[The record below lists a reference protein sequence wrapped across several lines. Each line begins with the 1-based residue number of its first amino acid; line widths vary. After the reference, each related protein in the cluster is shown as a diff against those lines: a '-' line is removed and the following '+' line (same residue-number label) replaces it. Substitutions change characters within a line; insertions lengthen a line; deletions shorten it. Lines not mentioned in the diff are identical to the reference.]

1 MPSPSFSW
9 LHLTD
14 FHFGLNGQEFLW
26 PTLRQPFLAD
36 LERLHQ
42 QTGPW
47 DAVLFTG
54 DLVQQG
60 KSDEFRGMQ
69 LEVLDRLWE
78 KLAEL
83 GSGDAVLLAVPGNHD
98 LFRPDPKEDNPA
110 IDALLDKDGFQRIAG
125 KFWDNPGN
133 TYQRVI
139 SNAFAAYSEWW
150 NDAPHRPEHLTTGIL
165 PGDFACTLPCGDKS
179 IGIVGLNS
187 AFLQLQ
193 GGDYHGKL
201 VWNTRQLQAVCGGAA
216 DVWLNRH
223 DLCLLLTHQGPDWL
237 APDAKIHGDSEIAPA
252 GRFALHLFG
261 HMHETGITYIRN
273 GGNPDSI
280 RLCQGNSVFGME
292 LYGEPPTL
300 QRSHGYSACRIDFDQ
315 GQASFR
321 LWPRIAKNTT
331 GPWRYI
337 PDYDHA
343 HLQDDQGTVPEILNG
358 HAPKAPTAASPTSDR
373 HHPSANPAA
382 PHSTL
387 PSRRPFFGRA
397 DELAKI
403 ARFLQPGH
411 TGWGVVLDGPGGIGK
426 TSLAV
431 EAAHRAPAEH
441 YPLKLF
447 VTAKTTRLHA
457 DGAHAVQD
465 NRIDDYFKLLTE
477 IGLALGCDDMQRL
490 NAEQQ
495 VMRVR
500 HALAA
505 QKTLLVLDNLETFS
519 KEERRRI
526 YDLLEVLPSG
536 CRAIVTSRRRDE
548 TAARTLRLDKL
559 DADAALQ
566 LLQELGEGT
575 PAIAHLTDSER
586 RQLYSETGGN
596 PLLLTWTATQLGRSQ
611 GRCRSVAEAV
621 QRLQEAHR
629 LQKINEQN
637 DPLEFVFGDL
647 LDTFTADETAVLA
660 ALAYFTEPARLDWL
674 LPLANMSE
682 TAALT
687 ALDDLRD
694 RALLLE
700 DETDGTWLLP
710 PLAARF
716 LRRQRPEA
724 INATGQRLEQQ
735 AYALA
740 VQHGGNDNAPY
751 AELKAAWPTLQ
762 AALPLLVAGDNV
774 RLQKLCSALIQFL
787 NFRGY
792 WDVLLSLQQEAEAKA
807 VAAGDFVNAGW
818 RSHQA
823 GWAHHLLGD
832 ADAVLGC
839 AERCAEHWRQ
849 AGCGAREQ
857 AIAIRLRGMGYTLQE
872 DHPAALAAY
881 QQALAL
887 WRTLDPESVDVAIGL
902 NTLANAKKDSD
913 DLDGAEADYR
923 EALRIAR
930 KRDYREGIAGIT
942 GNLAELSLAR
952 SDWPEAERLA
962 AEALALA
969 EGVGGVEFI
978 ASNHHSLAKALL
990 NQQRAADAL
999 PHAREAVAIFTAL
1012 RSPKLAEAEATLAAC
1027 ETACA
1032 QPKPE

>member
-14 FHFGLNGQEFLW
+14 FHFGLKGQNCLW
-26 PTLRQPFLAD
+26 PNLRQPFLDD
-36 LERLHQ
+36 LKELHDK
-42 QTGPW
+42 TGPW

-69 LEVLDRLWE
+69 QEVLSKLWD

-110 IDALLDKDGFQRIAG
+110 IDTLLDNDGYQRNVG
-125 KFWDNPGN
+125 KFWDKPGN
-133 TYQRVI
+133 AYQRVI
-139 SNAFAAYSEWW
+139 SNAFAAYTEWW
-150 NDAPHRPEHLTTGIL
+150 NATPHRPKNLTSGIL
-165 PGDFACTLPCGDKS
+165 PGDFACTLPCGDKN
-179 IGIVGLNS
+179 IGIVGLNT

-216 DVWLNRH
+216 DVWLKQH

-237 APDAKIHGDSEIAPA
+237 TPDAKIHGDSEIAPA

-300 QRSHGYSACRIDFDQ
+300 QRSHGYAAGRIDFDQ
-315 GQASFR
+315 EQASFR

-343 HLQDDQGTVPEILNG
+343 HLQNDQGTAPEILNG
-358 HAPKAPTAASPTSDR
+358 HAPKAPTATPPTSGQPKSTASPAS
-373 HHPSANPAA
+373 

-403 ARFLQPGH
+403 ARFLQPDH

-457 DGAHAVQD
+457 DGVHDIQD
-465 NRIDDYFKLLTE
+465 NRIDDYYKLLTE

-490 NAEQQ
+490 TSEQQ
-495 VMRVR
+495 VARVR

-505 QKTLLVLDNLETFS
+505 QKALLVLDNLETFN

-566 LLQELGEGT
+566 LLQELGERT
-575 PAIAHLTDSER
+575 SAIAQLTDSER
-586 RQLYSETGGN
+586 QQLYSETGGN

-611 GRCRSVAEAV
+611 GRCRTVAEAV

-629 LQKINEQN
+629 LHKINEQN

-647 LDTFTADETAVLA
+647 LDTFTDDETAVLA

-674 LPLANMSE
+674 LPLANLSE

-687 ALDDLRD
+687 ALDDLRN

-716 LRRQRPEA
+716 LRRHRPEA
-724 INATGQRLEQQ
+724 INTTGQRLEQQ

-762 AALPLLVAGDNV
+762 AALPLLVAGDNA
-774 RLQKLCSALIQFL
+774 RLQKLCSALNRFL
-787 NFRGY
+787 DFSGY

-818 RSHQA
+818 RAQQT
-823 GWAHHLLGD
+823 GWVHYLLGE
-832 ADAVLGC
+832 ADAVLSC
-839 AERCAEHWRQ
+839 AERCAGHWRQ

-857 AIAIRLRGMGYTLQE
+857 AGAIRLRGIGHELQK
-872 DHPAALAAY
+872 DYPAALAAY
-881 QQALAL
+881 QQSLVL
-887 WRTLDPESVDVAIGL
+887 RRSLNPESVDAAIGL
-902 NTLANAKKDSD
+902 NDLAEVKKASG

-930 KRDYREGIAGIT
+930 KLDYSEGIAYMT
-942 GNLAELSLAR
+942 GNLAELSLTR
-952 SDWPEAERLA
+952 SEWPEAERLA

-969 EGVGGVEFI
+969 EGLGRVELI

-999 PHAREAVAIFTAL
+999 PHAHKATAIFTTL
-1012 RSPKLAEAEATLAAC
+1012 RSPDLTEAEATLAAC
-1027 ETACA
+1027 EAACT